1 MTLMIST
8 AFGIACSTIFF
19 LFGHIDL
26 NMKYLLTVII
36 LDYLTGLCRAIL
48 KKKLNSSVG
57 LKGIFK
63 KFCYFVIVAVAVILG
78 NILDVGNSIRNLTIY
93 SLIFNELISILENL
107 TRLET
112 PMPTFLVNVVKNFKV
127 VVEKQGD
134 NLESNICNTDKK

>member
-1 MTLMIST
+1 
-8 AFGIACSTIFF
+8 
-19 LFGHIDL
+19 
-26 NMKYLLTVII
+26 MKYLLTVII

-93 SLIFNELISILENL
+93 SLIFNELISILENCSQL
-107 TRLET
+107 GIKLPDIIISSLAIFNE
-112 PMPTFLVNVVKNFKV
+112 KNNK
-127 VVEKQGD
+127 
-134 NLESNICNTDKK
+134 SDKKD

>member
-93 SLIFNELISILENL
+93 SLIFNELISILENCSQL
-107 TRLET
+107 GIKLPDIIISSLAIFNE
-112 PMPTFLVNVVKNFKV
+112 KNHK
-127 VVEKQGD
+127 
-134 NLESNICNTDKK
+134 SDKKD

>member
-8 AFGIACSTIFF
+8 VFGLACSTIFF
-19 LFGHIDL
+19 LFGNIDL
-26 NMKYLLTVII
+26 NLKYLITVIF
-36 LDYLTGLCRAIL
+36 LDYITGLCRAIL

-93 SLIFNELISILENL
+93 SLIFNELISILENCSQL
-107 TRLET
+107 GIKLPDIIISSLAIFNE
-112 PMPTFLVNVVKNFKV
+112 KNNK
-127 VVEKQGD
+127 
-134 NLESNICNTDKK
+134 TDKKD

>member
-8 AFGIACSTIFF
+8 VFGLACSTIFF
-19 LFGHIDL
+19 LIGNIDL
-26 NMKYLLTVII
+26 NLKYLITVIF
-36 LDYLTGLCRAIL
+36 LDYITGLCRAIL

-93 SLIFNELISILENL
+93 SVIFNELISILENCSQL
-107 TRLET
+107 GIKLPDIILSSLAIFNE
-112 PMPTFLVNVVKNFKV
+112 KNNK
-127 VVEKQGD
+127 
-134 NLESNICNTDKK
+134 TDKKD

>member
-8 AFGIACSTIFF
+8 AFGIVCSTIFF

-93 SLIFNELISILENL
+93 SLIFNELISILENCSQL
-107 TRLET
+107 GIKLPDIIISSLAIFNE
-112 PMPTFLVNVVKNFKV
+112 KNNK
-127 VVEKQGD
+127 
-134 NLESNICNTDKK
+134 SDKKD